1 MAKEIKQANG
11 KKEYKCI
18 FCGKVTY
25 FEDEGTAYCIDCYCK
40 LRNSAHTH
48 ELPKNTPIT
57 PMPTT
62 LPSIFPNTYPG
73 PYKVNPGDFPR
84 RGDIMC

>member
-1 MAKEIKQANG
+1 MAKEVKQATLR
-11 KKEYKCI
+11 KEYKCI

-25 FEDEGTAYCIDCYCK
+25 FEDKGTAYCIDCYCK

-48 ELPKNTPIT
+48 DLPKNTPIT

-62 LPSIFPNTYPG
+62 LPEIFPNTQPSPYRFRPG
-73 PYKVNPGDFPR
+73 EWPGH
-84 RGDIMC
+84 GGIMC